1 MAMIKDAKTTAA
13 RAFVRSFNVLLKF
26 ARLYGMEH
34 ARCVAQLEIVGKELQ
49 AALPAGSDAGLLLS
63 ASGSQ
68 LLLDGVPLEATPAER
83 SFAQML
89 SGAEISSLHFLPKV
103 SRNDLVRLVTSF
115 PTGAGKKA
123 LGEALKKAFEGNAGI
138 RINTISYIP
147 ADSATANLAAA
158 ASITARALGVEGE
171 QVQSLLDDP
180 GKLIQLISA
189 AEGVR
194 SGADTGS
201 AGEGGGTG
209 EMAAAFPAA
218 SGGVGDA
225 PLGASGAGAR
235 APLSGRGGGGSPA
248 RALTLM
254 ELIQAALGP
263 DVAPGPSASEAQAGA
278 PGSTPG
284 GYGGGG
290 TPGAALAS
298 EFARGA
304 SGVAQT
310 SGAPS
315 AGGNGGTAGTGVGH
329 GTEQQTSRGAESGGI
344 GAPGYSH
351 ASGSGSGQASHP
363 GTVESAPLSS
373 VFDLIEMGG
382 GSGTGSRAAT
392 GGSPAEPPGRWE
404 VASAG
409 LYTGGGSRPRRRT
422 DFAEVERWG
431 VGLGQ
436 LAEGEEDVQS
446 LLGLL
451 RQFAKFSQGPPET
464 ADLPAFQQRLS
475 TVPLRVKRTLREALT
490 TLASQMTPEKPGEQ
504 MMIQLAEHMAIR
516 FALKS
521 FQSGTARVSAVR
533 ELLERMGREIDQLRK
548 TLVGHEARM
557 ADAGLAYRPYAEQLN
572 EHFWASV
579 SQEKKQE
586 VLQSKEAWC
595 MSPQAVRQAVE
606 ARRAAG
612 DAEGAAGILAYYA
625 QNISSDEAN
634 ARRFTAMGITELA
647 DLFAQ
652 SEDLLRAT
660 IRSTG
665 AQVARGKD
673 MQARSLVSAA
683 FVRLSTEAV
692 SRRRYLAMAAAVQS
706 LQTLASQDFDTAEG
720 LRQRIGI
727 QERMPELVEE
737 ALSAK
742 ECSSGL
748 AELLTLLPRRAVY
761 CLAERFSQS
770 GFREDC
776 NLILGMARK
785 TGAEGVACLRET
797 FRDSKVVGAVE
808 TVGLLGRL
816 DPEALARYLP
826 GRVREWPRSM
836 HDRLVRYLAGS
847 GANERARLILS
858 VLDDLDPL
866 VRPMALD
873 EVGLV
878 GDDLCLPRLIEL
890 ASGGIPAGSGAYLQ
904 VKAIEALGRAR
915 APEAV
920 ALLRPLVEAKRMFHW
935 VHPHELRLAAAQ
947 ALEKIDPQW
956 AQSFLL
962 RAGFSP
968 EELALGPVDADP
980 NSACNRQRRYV
991 RMRMSRSIPAVTAKE
1006 SARLEVAI
1014 LSLSGGSGMCDQRF
1028 AIGSLISLRIGGRLR
1043 PATAQAF
1050 VRTFRN
1056 DILGFEF
1063 ADLELDERFRLRR
1076 LIVET
1081 GGVPL
1086 SDTPLNRSRAVRPR
1100 IKR

>member
-1 MAMIKDAKTTAA
+1 MSKDAKTTAA
-13 RAFVRSFNVLLKF
+13 RGFVRSFNVLLKF

-63 ASGSQ
+63 ASGAQ

-89 SGAEISSLHFLPKV
+89 SSAEISSLHFLPRV
-103 SRNDLVRLVTSF
+103 TRDDLVRLVTSF

-123 LGEALKKAFEGNAGI
+123 LAGALKQAFEGNVGI
-138 RINTISYIP
+138 RVNTISYIP

-158 ASITARALGVEGE
+158 ASITARALGVEGDH
-171 QVQSLLDDP
+171 VQSFVDDP
-180 GKLIQLISA
+180 GKLIQLITA
-189 AEGVR
+189 AEGVGG
-194 SGADTGS
+194 GADTG
-201 AGEGGGTG
+201 APGEGGSG
-209 EMAAAFPAA
+209 EVAGVFP
-218 SGGVGDA
+218 GGS
-225 PLGASGAGAR
+225 SGAGDGPAGGAAPGAGVGVR
-235 APLSGRGGGGSPA
+235 APLPGHSGGRSPA
-248 RALTLM
+248 KSLTLV
-254 ELIQAALGP
+254 ELIQAALGS
-263 DVAPGPSASEAQAGA
+263 DVGPGAGADGTQAGA
-278 PGSTPG
+278 PGSSRG
-284 GYGGGG
+284 GVGGGG
-290 TPGAALAS
+290 ALTEASGSDLRPGAS
-298 EFARGA
+298 VGA
-304 SGVAQT
+304 QSSDT
-310 SGAPS
+310 PSTGA
-315 AGGNGGTAGTGVGH
+315 NRGTAGPGAKNSMRRTSDRGTG
-329 GTEQQTSRGAESGGI
+329 
-344 GAPGYSH
+344 
-351 ASGSGSGQASHP
+351 
-363 GTVESAPLSS
+363 ESAPLSS

-382 GSGTGSRAAT
+382 RAGAGSQAAT
-392 GGSPAEPPGRWE
+392 RGSPTEPPGRWE
-404 VASAG
+404 IASAG
-409 LYTGGGSRPRRRT
+409 LYTESGSRPRRRT

-451 RQFAKFSQGPPET
+451 RQFATFSRGSLET

-521 FQSGTARVSAVR
+521 FQGGTARVSAVR

-548 TLVGHEARM
+548 AVAGHETRM
-557 ADAGLAYRPYAEQLN
+557 ADAGVAYRPYAEQLN
-572 EHFWASV
+572 EQFWANV
-579 SQEKKQE
+579 SQEEKQE

-595 MSPQAVRQAVE
+595 MSPRAVRQAVE
-606 ARRAAG
+606 ARRAEG
-612 DAEGAAGILAYYA
+612 DAEGAAGILSYYA
-625 QNISSDEAN
+625 RNISSEEAN

-652 SEDLLRAT
+652 SEELLLET

-665 AQVARGKD
+665 AQVARDKD
-673 MQARSLVSAA
+673 GQARSLVSAA

-692 SRRRYLAMAAAVQS
+692 TRRRHLAMAVAAQS
-706 LQTLASQDFDTAEG
+706 LQTMASQDFETAEG
-720 LRQRIGI
+720 LHQRIGI

-742 ECSSGL
+742 ECSPGL
-748 AELLTLLPRRAVY
+748 AELLALLPRRAVH

-785 TGAEGVACLRET
+785 TGAEGVACLREA

-847 GANERARLILS
+847 GAHERARLILS

-866 VRPMALD
+866 VRPMAID

-878 GDDLCLPRLIEL
+878 GDDLCLPRLLEL

-920 ALLRPLVEAKRMFHW
+920 ALLRPLVEARKMFHW
-935 VHPHELRLAAAQ
+935 AHPHELRLAAAQ

-956 AQSFLL
+956 ARNFLP

-991 RMRMSRSIPAVTAKE
+991 RMRMSRMIPAVTMKENE

-1014 LSLSGGSGMCDQRF
+1014 LSLSGGSGTCDQRF
-1028 AIGSLISLRIGGRLR
+1028 AIGSLISLRLGGRLR

-1063 ADLELDERFRLRR
+1063 ADLELEERLRLRR
-1076 LIVET
+1076 IIVET
-1081 GGVPL
+1081 GGLPL

>member
-1 MAMIKDAKTTAA
+1 MIKDAKTTAA

-34 ARCVAQLEIVGKELQ
+34 ARCVAQLEIVSKELQ
-49 AALPAGSDAGLLLS
+49 AALPARSDAGLLLS

-103 SRNDLVRLVTSF
+103 TRDDLVRLVTSF

-123 LGEALKKAFEGNAGI
+123 LGEALKKTFEGDAGI

-147 ADSATANLAAA
+147 ADSATVNLAAA
-158 ASITARALGVEGE
+158 ASITARALGVEGDH
-171 QVQSLLDDP
+171 VQSLIDDP
-180 GKLIQLISA
+180 GKLIQLITA

-194 SGADTGS
+194 SGADAGS
-201 AGEGGGTG
+201 AVEHGGTG
-209 EMAAAFPAA
+209 EVAAVFPGE
-218 SGGVGDA
+218 SGGVGDGTA
-225 PLGASGAGAR
+225 RGGPLGASGAGAGAR
-235 APLSGRGGGGSPA
+235 APLPARGRGSPA
-248 RALTLM
+248 KSLTLV
-254 ELIQAALGP
+254 ELIQAALGS
-263 DVAPGPSASEAQAGA
+263 DVGPGAGADGTQAGA
-278 PGSTPG
+278 PGSGAG
-284 GYGGGG
+284 GFGAGG
-290 TPGAALAS
+290 TPT
-298 EFARGA
+298 GA
-304 SGVAQT
+304 SASDLPPGASVGAQT
-310 SGAPS
+310 SDAPS
-315 AGGNGGTAGTGVGH
+315 TGGNGGTAGVGVGH
-329 GTEQQTSRGAESGGI
+329 GTGQQSRGAEFGGI
-344 GAPGYSH
+344 GAPGHSGAS
-351 ASGSGSGQASHP
+351 ASGLGQASH
-363 GTVESAPLSS
+363 GAAVESAPLSS

-382 GSGTGSRAAT
+382 GSGSGSGAT
-392 GGSPAEPPGRWE
+392 TAGGSPAEPPGRWE
-404 VASAG
+404 IASAG
-409 LYTGGGSRPRRRT
+409 LYAAGSSRPRRRT
-422 DFAEVERWG
+422 DFPEVERWG

-451 RQFAKFSQGPPET
+451 RQFATFSHGPPET

-548 TLVGHEARM
+548 TLVGHETRM

-572 EHFWASV
+572 EQFWANV
-579 SQEKKQE
+579 SQEKKKE

-606 ARRAAG
+606 ARRAEG
-612 DAEGAAGILAYYA
+612 DVEGAAGILAYYA

-652 SEDLLRAT
+652 SEDLLLET

-665 AQVARGKD
+665 AQVAREKD
-673 MQARSLVSAA
+673 VQARSLVSAA

-692 SRRRYLAMAAAVQS
+692 SRRRYLAMAAAVRA

-720 LRQRIGI
+720 LHQRIGI

-748 AELLTLLPRRAVY
+748 ADLLTLLPRRAVH

-785 TGAEGVACLRET
+785 TGAEGVACLREA

-826 GRVREWPRSM
+826 GRVREWPRSL

-847 GANERARLILS
+847 GAHERARLILS
-858 VLDDLDPL
+858 VLDELDPL

-878 GDDLCLPRLIEL
+878 GDGLCLPRLLEL

-920 ALLRPLVEAKRMFHW
+920 ALLRPLVETRKMFHW

-991 RMRMSRSIPAVTAKE
+991 
-1006 SARLEVAI
+1006 
-1014 LSLSGGSGMCDQRF
+1014 
-1028 AIGSLISLRIGGRLR
+1028 
-1043 PATAQAF
+1043 
-1050 VRTFRN
+1050 
-1056 DILGFEF
+1056 
-1063 ADLELDERFRLRR
+1063 
-1076 LIVET
+1076 
-1081 GGVPL
+1081 
-1086 SDTPLNRSRAVRPR
+1086 
-1100 IKR
+1100 